1 MTTMTIDS
9 VAGGFGSGVGMG
21 GTGGGLVRYSASVD
35 PESFAA
41 DFPAW
46 EPRGDDLY
54 TSDGVRVDGSKA
66 IRRSDTGAILGVVGS
81 DYVVR
86 SHAQLAADLDALAAP
101 FGGRRNLGP
110 AKVISKGA
118 RITAIARLPQEFDGL
133 LSVRGDKRG
142 ASLMLR
148 DARDGSRREE
158 ASVAVIRFACSNGLL
173 AVAAKS
179 LVASAKH
186 TRAIAW
192 LTPTL
197 DRWARGV
204 ESGLRLTGE
213 TIHRL
218 DTLRLTDREAR
229 DVVAQI
235 ANPERKEDGQAKLRA
250 DKIIDLVMSADGTYV
265 PASDGSGMIR
275 GIQLLEAATAWDRH
289 FSGQGRSKDPADIAF
304 RRIERLADGE
314 GLGARAWDVLSSFVG
329 GAA

>member
-1 MTTMTIDS
+1 MTTTII
-9 VAGGFGSGVGMG
+9 AN
-21 GTGGGLVRYSASVD
+21 TTTTPGLVRYSANVD
-35 PESFAA
+35 PDSYAT
-41 DFPAW
+41 DFPTW
-46 EPRGDDLY
+46 EPIPDDLF
-54 TSDGVRVDGSKA
+54 TSNGSRIDTHKT

-86 SHAQLAADLDALAAP
+86 SHAQLAADMDALAAP

-110 AKVISKGA
+110 AKIITKGA

-158 ASVAVIRFACSNGLL
+158 ASVAVIRFACSNGLV

-218 DTLRLTDREAR
+218 DTLRLTEREAR

-235 ANPERKEDGQAKLRA
+235 VNPERVDHGQVKVREQ
-250 DKIIDLVMSADGTYV
+250 KVVDLVLTANGVYV
-265 PASDGSGMIR
+265 PAGDGSGMIR
-275 GIQLLEAATAWDRH
+275 GVQVLEAATAYDRH
-289 FSGQGRSKDPADIAF
+289 FAGQGRSKDAADIAF
-304 RRIERLADGE
+304 RRIERLVDGE
-314 GLGARAWDVLSSFVG
+314 GVGAKAWDVLSAMV
-329 GAA
+329 AA